1 MFQSHYIIYL
11 DFFEHNRFIMW
22 KDFLSQ
28 EVNIFFGNGIYE
40 LTNYSKLKYNNFSH
54 NSFLDIYFDF
64 GLINLLLFLFYFSL
78 FRFQILKLFYKKIV
92 FINLS
97 FNLLV
102 FVFFMNYTLFYLPFI
117 WFFLP
122 IIIKKFENKIENFN

>member
-1 MFQSHYIIYL
+1 
-11 DFFEHNRFIMW
+11 MW

-64 GLINLLLFLFYFSL
+64 GLIGIVLLFLFYFSL
-78 FRFQILKLFYKKIV
+78 FRFQILKLFYKKFCV
-92 FINLS
+92 
-97 FNLLV
+97 
-102 FVFFMNYTLFYLPFI
+102 
-117 WFFLP
+117 
-122 IIIKKFENKIENFN
+122 

>member
-1 MFQSHYIIYL
+1 M
-11 DFFEHNRFIMW
+11 ERFS
-22 KDFLSQ
+22 SQ
-28 EVNIFFGNGIYE
+28 EEYFFGNGIYE

-64 GLINLLLFLFYFSL
+64 GLIGIVLLFLFYFSL
-78 FRFQILKLFYKKIV
+78 FRFQILKLFYKNFV

-122 IIIKKFENKIENFN
+122 IIISIFENKIENFN